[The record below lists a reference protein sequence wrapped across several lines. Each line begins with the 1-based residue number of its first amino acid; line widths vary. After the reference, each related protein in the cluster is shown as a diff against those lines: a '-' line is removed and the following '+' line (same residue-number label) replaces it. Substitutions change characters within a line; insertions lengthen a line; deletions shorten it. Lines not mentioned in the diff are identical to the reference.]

1 MRRLPIA
8 RHLTAN
14 QARAKYRS
22 CRHPIEKVRW
32 HAIWLL
38 LRTDE
43 PRTPTQV
50 GELVGLS
57 VITTRAVLHL
67 WNADGPAGL
76 TDRRAGNGSK
86 PRLTD
91 GQRAELFAAL
101 KKRPPD
107 GGLWTGPKVAAS
119 VRDRW
124 GVTVWP
130 QTGWRW
136 LKDLG
141 FTLQVPR
148 PRHPRSASP
157 AARRRWG
164 EKPPPAA
171 GAAPEAAPG

>member
-1 MRRLPIA
+1 
-8 RHLTAN
+8 
-14 QARAKYRS
+14 
-22 CRHPIEKVRW
+22 
-32 HAIWLL
+32 
-38 LRTDE
+38 
-43 PRTPTQV
+43 
-50 GELVGLS
+50 
-57 VITTRAVLHL
+57 VLHR

-76 TDRRAGNGSK
+76 TDRRKANGSK

-91 GQRAELFAAL
+91 AQRGELLAAL

-107 GGLWTGPKVAAS
+107 DGLWTGPKVARS

-124 GVTVWP
+124 GVAVWP

-148 PRHPRSASP
+148 PQHPRSASP

-171 GAAPEAAPG
+171 GPAATASPR